1 MSAGRGEFE
10 RLKKD
15 SRKIKLREEL
25 QRLYHRIKKWGSIS
39 AATEKGGGAERRRRL
54 YRNDISQSQ
63 TCLVLTDIGDMCS
76 SVCVRVIHSTLSI
89 NTLTRMCFNP
99 MMLPS

>member
-39 AATEKGGGAERRRRL
+39 AATEKGGEQREAEGFIEMTFPRVRRVWYL
-54 YRNDISQSQ
+54 QI
-63 TCLVLTDIGDMCS
+63 
-76 SVCVRVIHSTLSI
+76 
-89 NTLTRMCFNP
+89 
-99 MMLPS
+99 

>member
-39 AATEKGGGAERRRRL
+39 AATEKGGGAERSRRL

-63 TCLVLTDIGDMCS
+63 TCLALTDIGDMCS
-76 SVCVRVIHSTLSI
+76 SVCVCVCDSLYTVDQYFDSHVL
-89 NTLTRMCFNP
+89 
-99 MMLPS
+99 